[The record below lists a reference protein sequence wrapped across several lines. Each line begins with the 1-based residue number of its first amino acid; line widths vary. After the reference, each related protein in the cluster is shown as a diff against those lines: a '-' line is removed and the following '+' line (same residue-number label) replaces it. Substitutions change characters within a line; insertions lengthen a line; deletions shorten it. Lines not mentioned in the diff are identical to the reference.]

1 MERPASATHKIAVFS
16 SGLSRGSNLCAL
28 HNYFTQNKLP
38 VEVALVIFTC
48 KNAPAI
54 PLAKARDL
62 NYQIISANNMQ
73 SFEARTIELCRQ
85 NNIELI
91 ALAGFLKQLSE
102 DFIKQVQVPILNI
115 HPALL
120 PEFGGKGMYGMA
132 VHQAVFASGDNVS
145 GATIHLVDSQ
155 YDNGKIVAQQKVDI
169 SSCKNPAEIADKV
182 LEIEHSLYAPTIF
195 QFLLSS

>member
-1 MERPASATHKIAVFS
+1 MERPSSATYKIAVFC
-16 SGLSRGSNLCAL
+16 SGLSRGSNLCAM
-28 HNYFTQNKLP
+28 HNYFTQNKLS
-38 VEVALVIFTC
+38 VEVALVIFTG

-54 PLAKARDL
+54 QLAKEKNL
-62 NYQIISANNMQ
+62 NYRIISAYNMQ
-73 SFEARTIELCRQ
+73 SFETRAIELCRQ

-102 DFIKQVQVPILNI
+102 NFIEQVQVPILNI

-132 VHQAVFASGDNVS
+132 VHQAVFASGDKVS
-145 GATIHLVDSQ
+145 GVTIHLVDSR

-169 SSCKNPAEIADKV
+169 SSCKSPAEIADKV

-195 QFLLSS
+195 QFLLS

>member
-1 MERPASATHKIAVFS
+1 MERPSSATYKIAVFC

-38 VEVALVIFTC
+38 VEVALVIFTS

-54 PLAKARDL
+54 QLAKERNL
-62 NYQIISANNMQ
+62 NYRIISAYNMQ
-73 SFEARTIELCRQ
+73 SFETRAIELCRQ

-102 DFIKQVQVPILNI
+102 NFIEQVQVPILNI

-132 VHQAVFASGDNVS
+132 VHQAVFASGDKVS
-145 GATIHLVDSQ
+145 GVTIHLVDSR

-169 SSCKNPAEIADKV
+169 SSCKSPAEIADKV

-195 QFLLSS
+195 QFLLS

>member
-1 MERPASATHKIAVFS
+1 MERPASATHKIAVLG

-38 VEVALVIFTC
+38 VEIALVIFTS

-54 PLAKARDL
+54 QLAKERNL
-62 NYQIISANNMQ
+62 NYQIISVRNMH
-73 SFEARTIELCRQ
+73 SFELKVIELCRQ
-85 NNIELI
+85 KNIELI

-102 DFIKQVQVPILNI
+102 DFIRQVQVPILNI

-132 VHQAVFASGDNVS
+132 VHQAVFASGDKVS
-145 GATIHLVDSQ
+145 GVTIHLVDSR

-169 SSCKNPAEIADKV
+169 SSCKSPEEIACKV

-195 QFLLSS
+195 QFLLS

>member
-1 MERPASATHKIAVFS
+1 MERPSSATYKIAVFC

-38 VEVALVIFTC
+38 VEVALVIFTS

-54 PLAKARDL
+54 QLAKERNL
-62 NYQIISANNMQ
+62 NYWIISAYNMQ
-73 SFEARTIELCRQ
+73 SFETRAIELCRQ

-102 DFIKQVQVPILNI
+102 NFIEQVQVPILNI

-120 PEFGGKGMYGMA
+120 PEFGGKGM
-132 VHQAVFASGDNVS
+132 
-145 GATIHLVDSQ
+145 
-155 YDNGKIVAQQKVDI
+155 
-169 SSCKNPAEIADKV
+169 
-182 LEIEHSLYAPTIF
+182 
-195 QFLLSS
+195 

>member
-1 MERPASATHKIAVFS
+1 MERPASATHKIAVLG

-38 VEVALVIFTC
+38 VEIALVIFTS

-54 PLAKARDL
+54 QLAKERNL
-62 NYQIISANNMQ
+62 NYQIISVRNMH
-73 SFEARTIELCRQ
+73 SFELKVIELCRQ
-85 NNIELI
+85 KNIELI

-102 DFIKQVQVPILNI
+102 DFIRQVQVPILNI
-115 HPALL
+115 HPAIL

-132 VHQAVFASGDNVS
+132 VHQAVFASGDKVS
-145 GATIHLVDSQ
+145 GVTIHLVDSQ

-169 SSCKNPAEIADKV
+169 SSCKNPEEIAGKV
-182 LEIEHSLYAPTIF
+182 LEIEHLLYAPAIF
-195 QFLLSS
+195 QYLLNS

>member
-16 SGLSRGSNLCAL
+16 SGLSRGSNLCAM

-38 VEVALVIFTC
+38 VEVALVIFTS

-54 PLAKARDL
+54 QLAKERNL
-62 NYQIISANNMQ
+62 NYWIISAYNMQ
-73 SFEARTIELCRQ
+73 SFETRAIELCRQ

-102 DFIKQVQVPILNI
+102 NFIEQVQVPILNI

-120 PEFGGKGMYGMA
+120 PEFGGKGMFGMA
-132 VHQAVFASGDNVS
+132 VHQAVFASGDKVS
-145 GATIHLVDSQ
+145 GVTIHLVDSR

-169 SSCKNPAEIADKV
+169 SSCKSPEEIACKV

-195 QFLLSS
+195 QFLLS

>member
-1 MERPASATHKIAVFS
+1 MERPSSATYKIAVFC

-38 VEVALVIFTC
+38 VEVALVIFTS

-54 PLAKARDL
+54 QLAKERNL
-62 NYQIISANNMQ
+62 NYRIISAYNMQ
-73 SFEARTIELCRQ
+73 SFETRAIELCRQ

-102 DFIKQVQVPILNI
+102 NFIEQVQVPILNI

-120 PEFGGKGMYGMA
+120 PEFGGKGMFGMA
-132 VHQAVFASGDNVS
+132 VHQAVFASGDKVS
-145 GATIHLVDSQ
+145 GVTIHLVDSR

-169 SSCKNPAEIADKV
+169 SSCKSPAEIADKV

>member
-1 MERPASATHKIAVFS
+1 MERPSSATYKIAVFC

-38 VEVALVIFTC
+38 VEVALVIFTS

-54 PLAKARDL
+54 QLAKERNL
-62 NYQIISANNMQ
+62 NYWIISAYNMQ
-73 SFEARTIELCRQ
+73 SFETRAIELCRQ

-102 DFIKQVQVPILNI
+102 NFIEQVQVPILNI

-120 PEFGGKGMYGMA
+120 PEFGGKGMFGMA
-132 VHQAVFASGDNVS
+132 VHQAVFASGDKVS
-145 GATIHLVDSQ
+145 GVTIHLVNSR

-169 SSCKNPAEIADKV
+169 SSCKSPAEIADKV

>member
-1 MERPASATHKIAVFS
+1 MERPSSATHKIAVFS

-38 VEVALVIFTC
+38 VEVALVIFTS

-54 PLAKARDL
+54 QLAKERNL
-62 NYQIISANNMQ
+62 NYRIISAYNMQ
-73 SFEARTIELCRQ
+73 SFETRAIELCRQ

-102 DFIKQVQVPILNI
+102 NFIEQVQVPILNI

-132 VHQAVFASGDNVS
+132 VHQAVFASGDKVS
-145 GATIHLVDSQ
+145 GVTIHLVDSR

-169 SSCKNPAEIADKV
+169 SSCKSPAEIADKV

-195 QFLLSS
+195 QFLLS

>member
-1 MERPASATHKIAVFS
+1 MERPSSATYKIAVFC

-38 VEVALVIFTC
+38 VEVALVIFTG

-54 PLAKARDL
+54 QLAKEKNL
-62 NYQIISANNMQ
+62 NYRIISAYNMQ
-73 SFEARTIELCRQ
+73 SFETRAIELCRQ

-102 DFIKQVQVPILNI
+102 NFIEQVQVPILNI

-132 VHQAVFASGDNVS
+132 VHQAVFASGDKVS
-145 GATIHLVDSQ
+145 GVTIHLVNSR

-169 SSCKNPAEIADKV
+169 SSCKSPAEIADKV

>member
-1 MERPASATHKIAVFS
+1 MERPSSATYKIAVFC

-38 VEVALVIFTC
+38 VEVALVIFTS

-54 PLAKARDL
+54 QLAKERNL
-62 NYQIISANNMQ
+62 NYRIISAYNMQ
-73 SFEARTIELCRQ
+73 SFETRAIELCRQ

-102 DFIKQVQVPILNI
+102 NFIEQVQVPILNI

-120 PEFGGKGMYGMA
+120 PEFGGKGMFGMA
-132 VHQAVFASGDNVS
+132 VHQAVFASGDKVS
-145 GATIHLVDSQ
+145 GVTIHLVNSR

-169 SSCKNPAEIADKV
+169 SSCKSPAEIADKV

>member
-16 SGLSRGSNLCAL
+16 SGLSRGSNLCAM
-28 HNYFTQNKLP
+28 HNYFTQNKLS
-38 VEVALVIFTC
+38 VEVALVIFTG

-54 PLAKARDL
+54 QLAKEKNL
-62 NYQIISANNMQ
+62 NYRIISAYNMQ
-73 SFEARTIELCRQ
+73 SFETRAIELCRQ

-102 DFIKQVQVPILNI
+102 NFIEQVQVPILNI

-120 PEFGGKGMYGMA
+120 PEFGGKGMFGMA
-132 VHQAVFASGDNVS
+132 VHQAVFASGDKVS
-145 GATIHLVDSQ
+145 GVTIHLVNSR
-155 YDNGKIVAQQKVDI
+155 YYNGKIVAQQKVDI
-169 SSCKNPAEIADKV
+169 SSCKSPAEIADKV

>member
-1 MERPASATHKIAVFS
+1 M
-16 SGLSRGSNLCAL
+16 
-28 HNYFTQNKLP
+28 P
-38 VEVALVIFTC
+38 VEVALVIFTS

-54 PLAKARDL
+54 QLAKERNL
-62 NYQIISANNMQ
+62 NYWIISAYNMQ
-73 SFEARTIELCRQ
+73 SFETRAIELCRQ

-102 DFIKQVQVPILNI
+102 NFIEQVQVPILNI

-120 PEFGGKGMYGMA
+120 PEFGGKGMFGMA
-132 VHQAVFASGDNVS
+132 VHQAVFASGDKVS
-145 GATIHLVDSQ
+145 GVTIHLVDSR

-169 SSCKNPAEIADKV
+169 SSCKSPAEIADKV

-195 QFLLSS
+195 QFLLS

>member
-16 SGLSRGSNLCAL
+16 SGLSRGSNLCAM
-28 HNYFTQNKLP
+28 HNYFTQNKLS
-38 VEVALVIFTC
+38 VEVALVIFTG

-54 PLAKARDL
+54 QLAKEKNL
-62 NYQIISANNMQ
+62 NYRIISAYNMQ
-73 SFEARTIELCRQ
+73 SFETRAIELCRQ

-102 DFIKQVQVPILNI
+102 NFIEQVQVPILNI

-132 VHQAVFASGDNVS
+132 VHQAVFASGNKVS
-145 GATIHLVDSQ
+145 GVTIHLVDSR

-169 SSCKNPAEIADKV
+169 SSCKSPAEIADKV

>member
-1 MERPASATHKIAVFS
+1 MERPSSATYKIAVFC

-38 VEVALVIFTC
+38 VEVALVIFTS

-54 PLAKARDL
+54 QLAKERNL
-62 NYQIISANNMQ
+62 NYRIISAYNMQ
-73 SFEARTIELCRQ
+73 SFETRAIELCRQ

-102 DFIKQVQVPILNI
+102 NFIEQVQVPILNI

-132 VHQAVFASGDNVS
+132 VHQAVFASGDKVS
-145 GATIHLVDSQ
+145 GVTIHLVNSR

-169 SSCKNPAEIADKV
+169 SSCKSPAEIADKV

>member
-1 MERPASATHKIAVFS
+1 MERPASATHKIAVLG

-38 VEVALVIFTC
+38 VEIALVIFTS

-54 PLAKARDL
+54 QLAKERNL
-62 NYQIISANNMQ
+62 NYQIISVRNMH
-73 SFEARTIELCRQ
+73 SFELKVIELCRQ
-85 NNIELI
+85 KNIELI

-102 DFIKQVQVPILNI
+102 DFIRQVQVPILNI
-115 HPALL
+115 HPAIL

-132 VHQAVFASGDNVS
+132 VHQAVFASGDKVS
-145 GATIHLVDSQ
+145 GVTIHLVDSQ

-169 SSCKNPAEIADKV
+169 SSCKNPEEIACKV
-182 LEIEHSLYAPTIF
+182 LEIEHLLYAPAIF
-195 QFLLSS
+195 QYLLNS

>member
-16 SGLSRGSNLCAL
+16 SGLSRGSNLCAM
-28 HNYFTQNKLP
+28 HNYFTQNKLS
-38 VEVALVIFTC
+38 VEVALVIFTG

-54 PLAKARDL
+54 QLAKEKNL
-62 NYQIISANNMQ
+62 NYRIISAYNMQ
-73 SFEARTIELCRQ
+73 SFETRAIELCRQ

-102 DFIKQVQVPILNI
+102 NFIEQVQVPILNI

-120 PEFGGKGMYGMA
+120 PEFGGKGMFGMA
-132 VHQAVFASGDNVS
+132 VHQAVFASGDKVS
-145 GATIHLVDSQ
+145 GVTIHLVNSR

-169 SSCKNPAEIADKV
+169 SSCKSPAEIADKV

>member
-16 SGLSRGSNLCAL
+16 SGLSRGSNLCAM
-28 HNYFTQNKLP
+28 HNYFTQNKLS
-38 VEVALVIFTC
+38 VEVALVIFTG

-54 PLAKARDL
+54 QLAKEKNL
-62 NYQIISANNMQ
+62 NYRIISAYNMQ
-73 SFEARTIELCRQ
+73 SFETRAIELCRQ

-102 DFIKQVQVPILNI
+102 NFIEQVQVPILNI

-132 VHQAVFASGDNVS
+132 VHQAVFASGDKVS
-145 GATIHLVDSQ
+145 GVTIHLVNSR

-169 SSCKNPAEIADKV
+169 SSCKSPAEIADKV

-195 QFLLSS
+195 QFLLS

>member
-16 SGLSRGSNLCAL
+16 SGLSRGSNLCAM
-28 HNYFTQNKLP
+28 HNYFTQNKLS
-38 VEVALVIFTC
+38 VEVALVIFTG

-54 PLAKARDL
+54 QLAKEKNL
-62 NYQIISANNMQ
+62 NYRIISAYNMQ
-73 SFEARTIELCRQ
+73 SFETRAIELCRQ

-102 DFIKQVQVPILNI
+102 NFIEQVQVPILNI

-132 VHQAVFASGDNVS
+132 VHQAVFASGDKVS
-145 GATIHLVDSQ
+145 GVTIHLVNSR

-169 SSCKNPAEIADKV
+169 SSCKSPAEIADKV

>member
-16 SGLSRGSNLCAL
+16 SGLSRGSNLCAM
-28 HNYFTQNKLP
+28 HNYFTQNKLS
-38 VEVALVIFTC
+38 VEVALVIFTG

-54 PLAKARDL
+54 QLAKEKNL
-62 NYQIISANNMQ
+62 NYRIISAYNMQ
-73 SFEARTIELCRQ
+73 SFETRAIELCRQ

-102 DFIKQVQVPILNI
+102 NFIEQVQVPILNI

-132 VHQAVFASGDNVS
+132 VHQAVFASGDKVS
-145 GATIHLVDSQ
+145 GVTIHLVDSR

-169 SSCKNPAEIADKV
+169 SSCKSPAEIADKV

-195 QFLLSS
+195 QFLLS

>member
-16 SGLSRGSNLCAL
+16 SGLSRGSNLCAM
-28 HNYFTQNKLP
+28 HNYFTQNKLS
-38 VEVALVIFTC
+38 VEVALVIFTG

-54 PLAKARDL
+54 QLAKEKNL
-62 NYQIISANNMQ
+62 NYRIISAYNMQ
-73 SFEARTIELCRQ
+73 SFETRAIELCRQ

-102 DFIKQVQVPILNI
+102 NFIEQVQVPILNI

-132 VHQAVFASGDNVS
+132 VHQAVFASGDKVS
-145 GATIHLVDSQ
+145 GVTIHLVNSR

-169 SSCKNPAEIADKV
+169 SSCKSPAEIADKV

-195 QFLLSS
+195 QFLLNS

>member
-1 MERPASATHKIAVFS
+1 MERPSSATYKIAVFC

-38 VEVALVIFTC
+38 VEVALVIFTS

-54 PLAKARDL
+54 QLAKERNL
-62 NYQIISANNMQ
+62 NYRIISAYNMQ
-73 SFEARTIELCRQ
+73 SFETRAIELCRQ

-102 DFIKQVQVPILNI
+102 NFIEQVQVPILNI

-132 VHQAVFASGDNVS
+132 VHQAVFASGDKVS
-145 GATIHLVDSQ
+145 GVTIHLVNSR

-169 SSCKNPAEIADKV
+169 SSCKSPAEIADKV

-195 QFLLSS
+195 QFLLS